1 MRYAVLITSFATV
14 LLLVAACGDEEST
27 PTPAKNSSGS
37 SAQTQQVATTTGT
50 PFIQEMESDKRGL
63 DTYAEGAANVI
74 STDVYI
80 GQPDDFS
87 LALERS
93 DLVVEGVIDE
103 LYPARW
109 STVDN
114 AAPGTI
120 TRDVVKD
127 LAIHIHTP
135 VQLSVKRV
143 FKGKSVGD
151 TLKFSFVRERVGDTA
166 HVYEWNDVF
175 EEGTLVIAFLA
186 KGGLGSAAHNVEPQG
201 LYPRIHLVVR
211 GDVAQGPIK
220 DIPMKELL
228 GQLQ

>member
-1 MRYAVLITSFATV
+1 MRYAVLITCLATV
-14 LLLVAACGDEEST
+14 LLIVAACGDEEST
-27 PTPAKNSSGS
+27 PTSAKNSSGS
-37 SAQTQQVATTTGT
+37 SAQTQQAATTGT
-50 PFIQEMESDKRGL
+50 PFIQEKESDKRGL
-63 DTYAEGAANVI
+63 PMYAEGAANVI
-74 STDVYI
+74 LTDVYI

-87 LALERS
+87 SALERS
-93 DLVVEGVIDE
+93 DLVVGGVIDE

-120 TRDVVKD
+120 TREVVKD
-127 LAIHIHTP
+127 LAIHIRTP

-151 TLKFSFVRERVGDTA
+151 TLKFSFVGGRVGDTA
-166 HVYEWNDVF
+166 HVYEWSDVF
-175 EEGTLVIAFLA
+175 EEGTRVIVFLA
-186 KGGLGSAAHNVEPQG
+186 KGGPGSAAHNVEPQG
-201 LYPRIHLVVR
+201 LYPRMHLVVR